1 MINELATKINLSASE
16 ASEMAAQYL
25 PKLIDKVTPD
35 GVVPKDLDLVS
46 AGMDILKAK
55 IFGS

>member
-1 MINELATKINLSASE
+1 
-16 ASEMAAQYL
+16 MAAQYL

-55 IFGS
+55 IFGG